1 MVKFNNLFPIVDAL
15 GVFFLAST
23 SKMEKKINQNHST
36 DKKIQAI
43 LLKGFTSNEE
53 I

>member
-1 MVKFNNLFPIVDAL
+1 MFKFNNLFPIVDAL

-36 DKKIQAI
+36 DKEIKTIPVD
-43 LLKGFTSNEE
+43 GFNTNE
-53 I
+53 